1 MNAYTIKSYNVE
13 CNYSE
18 DKTLNESLKE
28 FADFLFKEGLIDVNT
43 LYDKET
49 GELFRRLSI
58 DVNKKVYS
66 QEQTFEIYKVIDWDL
81 ISCKLHEQAG
91 RSSDRSCRH

>member
-18 DKTLNESLKE
+18 DKTLNDALTE
-28 FADFLFKEGLIDVNT
+28 FADFLFKEGFISVNT

-49 GELFRRLSI
+49 GELYRKLSI

-66 QEQTFEIYKVIDWDL
+66 
-81 ISCKLHEQAG
+81 
-91 RSSDRSCRH
+91 